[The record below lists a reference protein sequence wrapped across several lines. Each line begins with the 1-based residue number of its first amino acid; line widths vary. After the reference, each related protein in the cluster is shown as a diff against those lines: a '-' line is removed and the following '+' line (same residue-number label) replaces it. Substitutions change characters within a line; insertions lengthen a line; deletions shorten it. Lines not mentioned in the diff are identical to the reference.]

1 MENIK
6 EIIEAILEDLTVAKE
21 FKPVVEQGMAVLK
34 EYTPYLRE
42 LYESLA
48 DFGVEQTDR
57 SIQKFGEY
65 GYTREEAILLTINLK
80 LGVKEASDRM
90 NAKIA
95 QNK

>member
-1 MENIK
+1 MEDVK
-6 EIIEAILEDLTVAKE
+6 ETIEEILEVLTMARE
-21 FKPVVEQGMAVLK
+21 FKPVVEEGMAALK

-57 SIQKFGEY
+57 SIKKFGEY

-80 LGVKEASDRM
+80 LGAKEASDRM
-90 NAKIA
+90 NARLA
-95 QNK
+95 QK